1 MLIQTTKIMLM
12 KYTIDA
18 HDKVA
23 IGSGTIM
30 ESYFQIANFM
40 NMLYG
45 NIEKEHW
52 SMTNKDIRHNIETYF
67 VRINKDY
74 LDKVTDEV
82 DKHLYNVLYKD
93 IIDNLDMLIENMEMT
108 YKLINKNKQHNIKDV
123 NNLIE
128 SMKQSSY
135 IKYEMVWS
143 SIKKC
148 YTEYKFIKN
157 Y

>member
-1 MLIQTTKIMLM
+1 MRM

-18 HDKVA
+18 HDKVV

-52 SMTNKDIRHNIETYF
+52 SMTNKVIRHNIETYF
-67 VRINKDY
+67 NHINKDY
-74 LDKVTDEV
+74 LNKVTDEV
-82 DKHLYNVLYKD
+82 DKQLFNAIYDDVIN
-93 IIDNLDMLIENMEMT
+93 NLDRLIEQMEQT
-108 YKLINKNKQHNIKDV
+108 YKLLKLDKKDKFPE
-123 NNLIE
+123 IE
-128 SMKQSSY
+128 NFIEKMKESSY
-135 IKYEMVWS
+135 MLYEYVWS
-143 SIKKC
+143 LIKQC

>member
-1 MLIQTTKIMLM
+1 MKM

-18 HDKVA
+18 HDKVV

-45 NIEKEHW
+45 NIAQEHW
-52 SMTNKDIRHNIETYF
+52 AMTNKVIRHNIETYF
-67 VRINKDY
+67 VRINKNH
-74 LDKVTDEV
+74 LDKITDEV
-82 DKHLYNVLYKD
+82 DKRLFMAIYDDV
-93 IIDNLDMLIENMEMT
+93 ISNLDRLIEQMEQT
-108 YKLINKNKQHNIKDV
+108 YKMVKLDEKDKYPDIE
-123 NNLIE
+123 NLIKK
-128 SMKQSSY
+128 MKESSY
-135 IKYEMVWS
+135 MMYEYVWS
-143 SIKKC
+143 LLKQC